1 MHSLTLGAFY
11 LLLSLTFISLL
22 LGVANGRLNIKSS
35 VRLRLAFPY
44 EKKSNSES

>member
-22 LGVANGRLNIKSS
+22 LGVANGRLNKSF
-35 VRLRLAFPY
+35 VHLRLAFSH
-44 EKKSNSES
+44 EKKSNSET